1 MKWERV
7 ELGEVCELVKTGKTP
22 PSKKR
27 EYYDGEINWFTPG
40 DFTRTKYLSKSNRT
54 LTETAVKEKKATLF
68 PQDTLLLTCIGEI
81 GKSGIIKS
89 PASSNQQIT
98 ALKPKEHVCLDFLYY
113 WTQFSK
119 PILAEYANNA
129 VVPILNNTQLKKIPF
144 KYPPLPEQRRL
155 AARLDKADAVRQKSR
170 ALVDV
175 YAELGRSVFLEVFGD
190 PVRNERGWEVV
201 LLEDIIAD
209 GPTNGLYKPSKEYGS
224 GNPIVRIDSFY
235 NGPIELSKLKRVK
248 ATKNEVE
255 RYNLKNGDILINRVN
270 SRSHLGKC
278 GLVHGLKE
286 DTVFESNMM
295 RIRFDQSRAKN
306 EYLMQILQHPYL
318 KNQILNRCKDAVNQ
332 SSINQTD
339 VKSLQIPLPPLDLQS
354 RFAAMVANI
363 EAQRRLAERQL
374 EAAEAVFGGVLQGT
388 FEK

>member
-1 MKWERV
+1 MDKGIAIRDI
-7 ELGEVCELVKTGKTP
+7 KN
-22 PSKKR
+22 SKIQQKKLL
-27 EYYDGEINWFTPG
+27 PG
-40 DFTRTKYLSKSNRT
+40 DTII
-54 LTETAVKEKKATLF
+54 E
-68 PQDTLLLTCIGEI
+68 
-81 GKSGIIKS
+81 KSGGSPNQPVGRVVYFDVTDDTFLCNNFTSILRPKPDVDKRYFFWSLFNLHQRGVTLSFQNKTTGII
-89 PASSNQQIT
+89 N
-98 ALKPKEHVCLDFLYY
+98 L
-113 WTQFSK
+113 
-119 PILAEYANNA
+119 
-129 VVPILNNTQLKKIPF
+129 QLKRYVEKAQIPL
-144 KYPPLPEQRRL
+144 PPLSEQRRL
-155 AARLDKADAVRQKSR
+155 AARLDQADAVRQKSR
-170 ALVDV
+170 ALVDA

-339 VKSLQIPLPPLDLQS
+339 VKSLQIPLPPLPLQT

-388 FEK
+388 FEG